1 MPWGVARLPAPRQ
14 GPPAQRLGSTRERLP
29 SSWSEPPA
37 LSGSLGVGGAPPAR
51 GTATNSRDAL
61 PSLRRDRTALVTG
74 TIPSFSES
82 PQPQGS
88 WAKCHRHAALATPAT
103 RGGGGMSRLCTRD
116 PAIGGVPVGLP
127 QATGFVGSQ
136 EKLRSSSPLLAEMR
150 ITVIIPII
158 ARPRGW
164 RPPWG
169 TVTSVISEERNILEI
184 EELPRLLAAGEETG
198 RKQTLPPGPSA
209 VASAPVQLGPGGLP
223 VQGFPLGPSSHQ

>member
-1 MPWGVARLPAPRQ
+1 MCARVCVHAWPVAVPIPGRCRMPWGVAQLPAPRQ
-14 GPPAQRLGSTRERLP
+14 GPRAQRLGSTRERLP

-103 RGGGGMSRLCTRD
+103 WGGAVGCRDCAPGTLPSGGSPWASPR
-116 PAIGGVPVGLP
+116 P
-127 QATGFVGSQ
+127 QASWAPRRSYARHHRYSQ
-136 EKLRSSSPLLAEMR
+136 RRE
-150 ITVIIPII
+150 
-158 ARPRGW
+158 
-164 RPPWG
+164 
-169 TVTSVISEERNILEI
+169 
-184 EELPRLLAAGEETG
+184 
-198 RKQTLPPGPSA
+198 
-209 VASAPVQLGPGGLP
+209 
-223 VQGFPLGPSSHQ
+223 

>member
-14 GPPAQRLGSTRERLP
+14 GPRAQRLGSTRERLP

-74 TIPSFSES
+74 PSLPSLRAHS
-82 PQPQGS
+82 PRGPGLS
-88 WAKCHRHAALATPAT
+88 ATGTRHWPHRRHG
-103 RGGGGMSRLCTRD
+103 GGGGMLTLCTRD

-136 EKLRSSSPLLAEMR
+136 EKLRSSSPLLAETR

-184 EELPRLLAAGEETG
+184 EELPRLLAAGEEMG

-223 VQGFPLGPSSHQ
+223 VQGSPLGPSSHQ